1 MATKKTTK
9 QSTAKKESS
18 SKKASSSK
26 KTSKKQ
32 SKIVIICLCVVVL
45 VAAALYLWGPREQVI
60 TVVYDVTGI
69 TLPEALPWEYNDG
82 SGEFDISTIV
92 TSVLGEDSSNA
103 SSSQQETT
111 IATGEIASGM
121 EIPVCAHTSDSHE
134 VHTYTGF
141 TLCYREKYEQAEWV
155 AYEINKSELVKAAS
169 RTDNFRSDP
178 AISTGSATP
187 ADYKSTGYDRGHLAP
202 AADMSFSAEA
212 MSESFYMSN
221 MSPQVPGLNRGAWKD
236 LEAAVRDW
244 AEIHD
249 SIYIVTG
256 PILEKDSYPTIGNNV
271 AVPEYYYKVL
281 FAPNNINGSAQMIGF
296 LFPNEKTSEDHF
308 AYAVSVDEIEKRTD
322 LDFFSQL
329 DDAVE
334 NQLESTFS
342 TTVWDVA
349 N

>member
-1 MATKKTTK
+1 MATKKSTK
-9 QSTAKKESS
+9 KSNKKI
-18 SKKASSSK
+18 
-26 KTSKKQ
+26 SKKQ
-32 SKIVIICLCVVVL
+32 SKILITCLCLIVL
-45 VAAALYLWGPREQVI
+45 VAAVLYIWGPREQVI
-60 TVVYDVTGI
+60 TIVYDITGI
-69 TLPEALPWEYNDG
+69 ALPEALPWEYDN
-82 SGEFDISTIV
+82 FDLSTW
-92 TSVLGEDSSNA
+92 A
-103 SSSQQETT
+103 STALSEEKTPSSQQTVV
-111 IATGEIASGM
+111 TGDIASGM
-121 EIPVCAHTSDSHE
+121 EIPICAHTTDSHE

-155 AYEINKSELVKAAS
+155 AYEINKNELKKEAS

-202 AADMSFSAEA
+202 AADMSFSKEA

-244 AEIHD
+244 SSIHD
-249 SIYIVTG
+249 SIYIITG
-256 PILEKDSYPTIGNNV
+256 PVLNKDSYPTIGNNV

-281 FAPNNINGSAQMIGF
+281 FAPKNTNGSAQMIGF
-296 LFPNEKTSEDHF
+296 LFPNEKTTEDHF
-308 AYAVSVDEIEKRTD
+308 EYAVTVDEIEKLTG

-329 DDAVE
+329 DDSIE
-334 NQLESTFS
+334 NQLENTFNTS
-342 TTVWDVA
+342 VWDAA